1 MKTDSLRPAKTATGD
16 KQATATERI
25 VDAITDAIVCHRLQ
39 PGAHLA
45 EQKLADVFGV
55 SRTVV
60 RQALLQLAR
69 DKLVTLE
76 PARGASVAMPTVE
89 EVRHVFEVRQMLESQ
104 LVARLSPIVTDGQI
118 AQLRGHIAAEQA
130 AVSRTDVRG
139 RTRLLGDFHVVLA
152 QMYGNAVLTEMLAE
166 LAARTSLISLM
177 YQSSRSAAE
186 SSAEHVRIVDALERR
201 DTAAAVE
208 CMHTH
213 LEDVEL
219 NLRLDPRAPDLGAAL
234 LGG

>member
-1 MKTDSLRPAKTATGD
+1 MDASQLSLSRDDGRTSATD
-16 KQATATERI
+16 RI
-25 VDAITDAIVCHRLQ
+25 VHAVTDAIVGHRLR

-76 PARGASVAMPTVE
+76 PARGAHVAMPTVE
-89 EVRHVFEVRQMLESQ
+89 EVHQVFDVRRMLEGQ
-104 LVARLSPIVTDGQI
+104 LIERFARVVTDGQI
-118 AQLRGHIAAEQA
+118 GQLRGHIAAEQA
-130 AVSRTDVRG
+130 ALARTDVPG
-139 RTRLLGDFHVVLA
+139 RTRLLGDFHVVIA
-152 QMYGNAVLTEMLAE
+152 RMFGNQVLTEMLAE
-166 LAARTSLISLM
+166 LAARTSLISLL

-201 DTAAAVE
+201 DAAAAVE
-208 CMHTH
+208 CMCGH

-234 LGG
+234 LNL